1 MVFCLKI
8 VVDSLSINERQI
20 VMALNKSIVDIIQ
33 VQNSC
38 KSLIQELYNYETR
51 PNDTMRESYQNA
63 KIDDAIHLDILEY
76 DNIDDELSLSPD
88 TEEYYKTRL
97 GENNDTTISSIDEQL
112 LKLKNELNYYNKR
125 ITAKE
130 STDKE
135 IRIISKILNKLP
147 TLLRYNLYAIT
158 SNSIFAFKN
167 EPNFEIKMD
176 KLEISKAEIK
186 QLIEASINIDKF
198 LKEQQSF
205 FKVMNNH
212 RINFLILKI
221 NKNSLELESSFM
233 MLYEDIK
240 RFINK
245 SVKDGKFIK
254 KLQKLRELK
263 QQHQLFEKTDIKEQF
278 YTKSLIIDSVRER
291 KLYPTD
297 RLFDYIDTIEEIIKH
312 RKVELEDTKVE
323 SDLSYDIDEVIKI
336 EKVLYNYPK
345 LHNEFLFQD
354 DDLAT
359 FLLKSSVDKSKL
371 LGVFIRLV
379 KNYFLK
385 YEIETKSFVTI
396 DKRKYVI
403 VRGL

>member
-1 MVFCLKI
+1 
-8 VVDSLSINERQI
+8 
-20 VMALNKSIVDIIQ
+20 MALNKSITEIIQ

-51 PNDTMRESYQNA
+51 PNDTMRDSYPNA
-63 KIDDAIHLDILEY
+63 KIDDAIHLDIIEY

-88 TEEYYKTRL
+88 TEEYYKTRQ
-97 GENNDTTISSIDEQL
+97 GQNSETTISSIDEQL
-112 LKLKNELNYYNKR
+112 LKLKYELNYYNKR
-125 ITAKE
+125 VTAKE

-135 IRIISKILNKLP
+135 TRVISKILNKLP
-147 TLLRYNLYAIT
+147 TLLRYNLFAIT

-198 LKEQQSF
+198 IKEQQSF
-205 FKVMNNH
+205 FKSMGNH

-245 SVKDGKFIK
+245 SVKDGEFIK

-263 QQHQLFEKTDIKEQF
+263 QQQQLFEKTDIEEKFSQQN
-278 YTKSLIIDSVRER
+278 LIIDSIRER
-291 KLYPTD
+291 KLHPDD
-297 RLFDYIDTIEEIIKH
+297 RLFDYIYTIEEIIKN
-312 RKVELEDTKVE
+312 RKIELEDTKGE

-336 EKVLYNYPK
+336 EKTLYNYPK
-345 LHNEFLFQD
+345 LHQEFLSQNE
-354 DDLAT
+354 DLAT

-371 LGVFIRLV
+371 LGIFIRLI

-385 YEIETKSFVTI
+385 YEIDTNNFVEI
-396 DKRKYVI
+396 DKRNYVI

>member
-1 MVFCLKI
+1 MGMG
-8 VVDSLSINERQI
+8 Q
-20 VMALNKSIVDIIQ
+20 VMLRLNKNIAEIIQ

-38 KSLIQELYNYETR
+38 RDVIQELYNYETR
-51 PNDTMRESYQNA
+51 PNEIVRSSYKSA
-63 KIDDAIHLDILEY
+63 KIDEAIRFDILEY
-76 DNIDDELSLSPD
+76 DDVEDELSLSVD
-88 TEEYYKTRL
+88 TQDYYKTRL
-97 GENNDTTISSIDEQL
+97 GQNSETTIGSIDAQL

-125 ITAKE
+125 LGAKE

-135 IRIISKILNKLP
+135 IRNISKILNKLP
-147 TLLRYNLYAIT
+147 SLLRYNLYAIT

-176 KLEISKAEIK
+176 KLKISKSEIK
-186 QLIEASINIDKF
+186 QLIEAMINIDRF
-198 LKEQQSF
+198 LKEQHSF
-205 FKVMNNH
+205 FKSMQNH

-221 NKNSLELESSFM
+221 NKNSLELERSFM

-245 SVKDGKFIK
+245 SVKDGEFIK

-263 QQHQLFEKTDIKEQF
+263 QQNQLFIKTDIEERFSKENLVIESIRD
-278 YTKSLIIDSVRER
+278 K
-291 KLYPTD
+291 KLHPDD
-297 RLFDYIDTIEEIIKH
+297 RLFDYIDTIEKIIKS
-312 RKVELEDTKVE
+312 RQIKVEDTKAE
-323 SDLSYDIDEVIKI
+323 MELSYDIDDVVEV
-336 EKVLYNYPK
+336 EKKLYNYPK
-345 LHNEFLFQD
+345 LHSKFLSQE

-359 FLLKSSVDKSKL
+359 FLLNNSIDKSKL
-371 LGVFIRLV
+371 LGVFVRLI

-385 YEIETKSFVTI
+385 YEIDYENFIEI